1 MSKAFSILV
10 LGTLAVSAAFAG
22 ETRFEISYPA
32 SAAMKGHCYSG
43 PENSAD
49 RLKEMGEHIMAH
61 MPAGTMA
68 DWWKQ

>member
-1 MSKAFSILV
+1 
-10 LGTLAVSAAFAG
+10 
-22 ETRFEISYPA
+22 
-32 SAAMKGHCYSG
+32 MKGHCYTG

-61 MPAGTMA
+61 MPAGTVA